1 MSSSAAEEEDEAAAA
16 AAVISP
22 SPPSTSSSRS
32 SSSCSAASAA
42 AGPGAEDDLPYPGFV
57 PIALYYF
64 HQDRPPRSWCLR
76 MVTNPWFERVS
87 MLVILLNCVTLGM
100 YQPCAD
106 DGCVSARCRLLQV
119 FDDLIFAFFAI
130 EMTIKVLAMGLL
142 GRSAYLAEAW
152 NRLDFFI
159 VIAGALEYVLDVG
172 NINLSAIRTIR
183 VLRPLRAINRIP
195 SMRILVMLL
204 LDTLPMLGNVLLLC
218 FFVFFIFGIVGV
230 QLWAGLLRQRCYL
243 VLPDDNI
250 SIPSPI
256 SSYYQGLD
264 AEKDFICSTEKD
276 NGMHRC
282 NGLPPLVLP
291 SGLICNASAQPHS
304 ANAPTNVSCVNWN
317 QYYTNCTAGD
327 KNPFQGSISFDNIGL
342 AWVAIF
348 LVISLEGW
356 SDIMYYVQDAHSF
369 WDWIYFVLLIV
380 IGSFFMINLCLV
392 VIATQFSETKKREME
407 RMRMERA
414 RYHSSSTLASTSVS
428 DSGCYTQI
436 IKYLTHLGRRAKRR
450 FLRWYRRR
458 KRRRALP
465 RSHPEAQL
473 AGPEMAISPVS
484 ATGVHHSRSSRYHP
498 DDGCP
503 LDECHSHCSSESGSS
518 CSSSPTPSAA
528 ALPALFEE
536 TCDEAAATEC
546 CHMLAL
552 PPHASPE
559 VSDVDLAAS
568 PRRPSCLRVNAGS
581 SNNNAPGV
589 LDPPAVTIEHTG
601 STRTCSG
608 KSVSLQAPMTPEGS
622 SELRPLGSVASG
634 SSSSHHLQTT
644 TTTGGGATLT
654 CAELLAF
661 SGAQSAALAASF
673 ASNFAMHRFYSTLS
687 KGTKHYSA
695 PQLTFHSHGASR
707 HRRANGSPS
716 PSSTSSASSS
726 SACSRH
732 HRHRHHPHDDE
743 RASYSSS
750 SGTEDEEDSW
760 YSEYEDELSGGSG
773 GTRVRYRGP
782 CCRFWKARQAQLR
795 RLVGHQYFQRGIL
808 TAILVNTL
816 SMGIEYHDQ
825 PQELTLAVEI
835 SNLIFTGIF
844 GLEMLLKI
852 LAEGFLS
859 YISSGF
865 NLFDGVIVILSIVE
879 LCQSSG
885 SGLSVLRTF
894 RLLRI
899 LKLVRFMPALR
910 RQLFIML
917 RTMDNVAVFFALL
930 ILFIF
935 IFSVLG
941 MNLFGCK
948 FCVKEPDGTVQ
959 CDRKN
964 FDSLLWAL
972 VTVFQILTQEDWNV
986 VLFNGMEKTSPWAAL
1001 YFVALMTFGNYVLFN
1016 LLVAILV
1023 EGFSAEGDR
1032 KKSTE
1037 ALKDTADTEADGDK
1051 KCASQD
1057 AEDDPKDNIMK
1068 ETRMLSQPAA
1078 CGCKADG
1085 NDEPGPL
1092 PCVPPIIT
1100 RTAATPQGSPSA
1112 TLEMPLREFGNRLSP
1127 LTALYVPPSSSSYSS
1142 ETSGRITPSATPR
1155 LSRSPSNRSSSSGA
1169 AATGGGAALLP
1180 VPRPASA
1187 FIRNDVPSPG
1197 NGRRRRRSCVSPAP
1211 ALARRGSGSAN
1222 GRRRSS
1228 ADSDTDSLL
1237 DAELTSSQDSSCLLV
1252 VSPPLNN
1259 VIVGQNGGG
1268 SASASDHS
1276 HCNGGVLPGLNNGA
1290 NGASVNS
1297 NNNHN
1302 NSNNH
1307 HHHGNNSAHRPTS
1320 LPKRPNVLAKQNNMA
1335 AAGCTSASPRNHE
1348 PVDERAEAAAYLAQ
1362 SPTVITSDSGGRPT
1376 YMPLSRQNSIQ
1387 SQHGGGGG
1395 ASVLASR
1402 HNSLSGSGI
1411 SYAETRHN
1419 SLLVKPSGKKIS
1431 TEGGAVLHVKV
1442 DNTAAA
1448 AATLVYGERVVNVPK
1463 LCWYFEP
1470 QWWRWCF
1477 ENRQDYA
1484 LFLFPPDSK
1493 VRMYCNRLTDGR
1505 WFDYTVLAFIALNCI
1520 TLAMERPNIPPRSL
1534 ERELLIAANY
1544 TFTVVFAFEMLVKV
1558 IAKGLWYGDKAYFKS
1573 GWNKMDGV
1581 LVTISLV
1588 DFLLTFVADG
1598 SPRIFGILRVFRLLR
1613 SLRPLRVINRA
1624 PGLKLVV
1631 QTLMS
1636 SLRPIG
1642 NIVLICCTFFII
1654 FGILGVQ
1661 LFKGS
1666 FYFCEGPDVKGV
1678 RTKEDCL
1685 ERGMAWTNRKYNFDH
1700 LGQALMALFVL
1711 SSKDGWV
1718 NIMYSGL
1725 DAVGEGIQPVEN
1737 YNEWRLL
1744 YFISFLLLV
1753 AFFVLN
1759 MFVGVVVENFHRCR
1773 EEQEREERALR
1784 AAKRARKLEKKRRRM
1799 RETPYY
1805 AGYSRPRLFTHNI
1818 VTSKYFDLA
1827 IAAVIGLNV
1836 VTMAMEFYRMPL
1848 ELEYALK
1855 IFNYFFTAVFL
1866 LELSMKVVA
1875 LGIPRYLTDKWNQ
1888 LDILIVILSI
1898 MGIVL
1903 EEMKSDLIPI
1913 NPTIIRVMRVLRIA
1927 RVLKLLKM
1935 AKGIRALLDTVMQAL
1950 PQVGNLGLLFFLLFF
1965 IFAALGVELFGRL
1978 ECDESHPCQG
1988 LGEHAHFHN
1997 FGMAFLTLFRVAT
2010 GDNWNGIMKDTLRDE
2025 CDSRSDCVRNCCVSA
2040 VIAPLYFVVF
2050 VLMAQFVLVNVVV
2063 AVLMKHLEESH
2074 KQADDELDMEAE
2086 LQEEME
2092 QEERQLLE
2100 AKNKLA
2106 MEAKLELHRPIV
2118 KMSSLPANFTFYFQC
2133 DDAGGESTSSMLPV
2147 INICIPDQP
2156 DVMSREK
2163 SFSSSSSSGV
2173 GPEDIDVINVEL
2185 ACVET
2190 TAPPPDINLRRT
2202 SPDNGSTDKVAVAD
2216 LRSCALKSENLQM
2229 TTSTDEKDP
2238 REESVEPGSGD
2249 SFDSE
2254 QSGEPPQASTFTSG
2268 STSPSDE
2275 ESETTSTSTSKLRY
2289 LLPNYPELSKAV
2301 DPDSSESTS
2310 WTFSAELPSSLRTTV
2325 GADATDDENED
2336 ADARTPTATA
2346 LAAGDAATV
2355 APVVVVAEENNGD
2368 LVAIQ
2373 PGSDSAS

>member
-1 MSSSAAEEEDEAAAA
+1 
-16 AAVISP
+16 
-22 SPPSTSSSRS
+22 
-32 SSSCSAASAA
+32 
-42 AGPGAEDDLPYPGFV
+42 
-57 PIALYYF
+57 
-64 HQDRPPRSWCLR
+64 
-76 MVTNPWFERVS
+76 

-106 DGCVSARCRLLQV
+106 GGCTSARCRLLQV

-159 VIAGALEYVLDVG
+159 VVAGALEYVLDVG

-250 SIPSPI
+250 SIPRSQSPYYAERVRAFNPI

-264 AEKDFICSTEKD
+264 AEKDYICSTDKD

-282 NGLPPLVLP
+282 SGLPPLVLP
-291 SGLICNASAQPHS
+291 SGLTCNASAQPHS
-304 ANAPTNVSCVNWN
+304 ANAPTNASCVNWN

-407 RMRMERA
+407 RMRLERA

-458 KRRRALP
+458 KRRRPLP

-473 AGPEMAISPVS
+473 AGPEVAVSPVS
-484 ATGVHHSRSSRYHP
+484 ATRVHARASSPPGHFGA
-498 DDGCP
+498 DGCP
-503 LDECHSHCSSESGSS
+503 LDDSHSHCSSESGSS
-518 CSSSPTPSAA
+518 CSSSPSSSAA
-528 ALPALFEE
+528 ALPAVFEA
-536 TCDEAAATEC
+536 CDESAATEC
-546 CHMLAL
+546 CHMLVV

-568 PRRPSCLRVNAGS
+568 PRRPSCLRVAAASGS
-581 SNNNAPGV
+581 SCVSNSGPGGPCT
-589 LDPPAVTIEHTG
+589 PPLLTEQPG
-601 STRTCSG
+601 STKSCTG
-608 KSVSLQAPMTPEGS
+608 KSVSLQAPMTPEG

-634 SSSSHHLQTT
+634 SSSSHHLPTST
-644 TTTGGGATLT
+644 GATLT

-707 HRRANGSPS
+707 HRRGNSSPS
-716 PSSTSSASSS
+716 PSSGSSS
-726 SACSRH
+726 GSSSCSRHH
-732 HRHRHHPHDDE
+732 HRHRHHNEDDDE
-743 RASYSSS
+743 ASYSSS
-750 SGTEDEEDSW
+750 SGIEDEEESW
-760 YSEYEDELSGGSG
+760 YSEYEDELSGSG
-773 GTRVRYRGP
+773 TTRVHYRGP
-782 CCRFWKARQAQLR
+782 CCRFWRARQAQLR

-935 IFSVLG
+935 IFSCLG
-941 MNLFGCK
+941 MHLFGGK
-948 FCVKEPDGTVQ
+948 FCVRTDQSTLCTCSDLYNPAVKCF
-959 CDRKN
+959 CDRKHFN
-964 FDSLLWAL
+964 SFLWAT

-1037 ALKDTADTEADGDK
+1037 ALKDTADTEADGNK

-1078 CGCKADG
+1078 CGCRTEG
-1085 NDEPGPL
+1085 MDEPGPL
-1092 PCVPPIIT
+1092 PYVPPIIT

-1112 TLEMPLREFGNRLSP
+1112 TLELPTREFGNRLSP
-1127 LTALYVPPSSSSYSS
+1127 LTALHVLPSSSSHSS
-1142 ETSGRITPSATPR
+1142 ETSGRVTPSPAPTPQ
-1155 LSRSPSNRSSSSGA
+1155 LSRSPSNRSSSSRA
-1169 AATGGGAALLP
+1169 AATGGAGAALLP
-1180 VPRPASA
+1180 VPRQASA
-1187 FIRNDVPSPG
+1187 FVRNDVPSPS

-1211 ALARRGSGSAN
+1211 PLARRGSPPPSPPGSPLIKLHRQGSGAAN
-1222 GRRRSS
+1222 GGRRRSS

-1237 DAELTSSQDSSCLLV
+1237 EVELPGSQDTSCLLAA
-1252 VSPPLNN
+1252 SPPLNN
-1259 VIVGQNGGG
+1259 VTVSQNGGG
-1268 SASASDHS
+1268 IASASDHS
-1276 HCNGGVLPGLNNGA
+1276 HCNGGVLPGLNNT
-1290 NGASVNS
+1290 NGASLNS
-1297 NNNHN
+1297 NNNN
-1302 NSNNH
+1302 
-1307 HHHGNNSAHRPTS
+1307 HHHGNNSAHRA
-1320 LPKRPNVLAKQNNMA
+1320 KRPNVLTKQNNMA
-1335 AAGCTSASPRNHE
+1335 AVAGCTGSSPRNHDAA
-1348 PVDERAEAAAYLAQ
+1348 DERAEAAAYLAQ
-1362 SPTVITSDSGGRPT
+1362 SPTLIAGDSGARPT
-1376 YMPLSRQNSIQ
+1376 YVPLSRQNSLQ
-1387 SQHGGGGG
+1387 SQHGGGG

-1402 HNSLSGSGI
+1402 HNSLSSSGI
-1411 SYAETRHN
+1411 CYADTRHN
-1419 SLLVKPSGKKIS
+1419 SLLVKPSGKKIG
-1431 TEGGAVLHVKV
+1431 TEAGAVLHVKV
-1442 DNTAAA
+1442 DNAAAA
-1448 AATLVYGERVVNVPK
+1448 AATLVYGERVVHVPK

-1493 VRMYCNRLTDGR
+1493 VRVYCNRLTDGR
-1505 WFDYTVLAFIALNCI
+1505 WFDYTVLVFIALNCI

-1685 ERGMAWTNRKYNFDH
+1685 ERGMMWTNRKYNFDH

-1875 LGIPRYLTDKWNQ
+1875 LGVPRYLTDKWNQ

-2106 MEAKLELHRPIV
+2106 MEAKLEFHRPIV

-2133 DDAGGESTSSMLPV
+2133 DDAGGESTSSTLPV
-2147 INICIPDQP
+2147 INISIPDQA
-2156 DVMSREK
+2156 DALSKEK

-2173 GPEDIDVINVEL
+2173 GPEDIDVTDVEL
-2185 ACVET
+2185 ACDES
-2190 TAPPPDINLRRT
+2190 TASPPDVNVRRA
-2202 SPDNGSTDKVAVAD
+2202 SPDSGSTDKVAVAD
-2216 LRSCALKSENLQM
+2216 LRSCALESEELQS
-2229 TTSTDEKDP
+2229 TSP
-2238 REESVEPGSGD
+2238 LAAEECAEAGGSAEAAAYA
-2249 SFDSE
+2249 DSE
-2254 QSGEPPQASTFTSG
+2254 LFTEPPQASRSALTGG
-2268 STSPSDE
+2268 STSSSPSGSDE

-2310 WTFSAELPSSLRTTV
+2310 WTFSAEFPSSLRTTV
-2325 GADATDDENED
+2325 GADATDDEDEEG
-2336 ADARTPTATA
+2336 DARTPTTAAAATA
-2346 LAAGDAATV
+2346 GSDAATV
-2355 APVVVVAEENNGD
+2355 APVVVAEENNGD
-2368 LVAIQ
+2368 LVGIQ
-2373 PGSDSAS
+2373 PGSDSVS